1 MGLIQW
7 LFGGGAK
14 QIGGV
19 IEQVG
24 GVFRPNAE
32 ASAARAHEADAAA
45 LSQYAAEF
53 QVRQQR
59 TWFDSLMDGLNR
71 MVRPVITLTVLGV
84 IPAVMLWPEQM
95 AVAFAALALLPT
107 GYWALVSVITGFYY
121 GGRMQLKAQDF
132 TRSVSDAVARAPQVI
147 ENMRRLR
154 DHLTPGEAKNFETIP
169 SCAENA
175 AVAAWRTSLQIFEST
190 K

>member
-1 MGLIQW
+1 MGLIKW
-7 LFGGGAK
+7 LIGGGAE
-14 QIGGV
+14 QIGATV
-19 IEQVG
+19 ERVG
-24 GVFRPNAE
+24 GFFRPNAE
-32 ASAARAHEADAAA
+32 ASAARAHDIDAAA

-53 QVRQQR
+53 QAHQQR
-59 TWFDSLMDGLNR
+59 TCFDSLMDSLNR

-95 AVAFAALALLPT
+95 AVTFAALALLPT

-132 TRSVSDAVARAPQVI
+132 ERSVSDAVARAPQVI

-154 DHLTPGEAKNFETIP
+154 DHLSPGEAEADDDP
-169 SCAENA
+169 RDGEENA
-175 AVAAWRTSLQIFEST
+175 AVAAWKLGNQI
-190 K
+190 